1 MTALVLVMTLV
12 VAAMGVRSSILVG
25 LSIPT
30 CILFACLFLSPI
42 GYSFNFM
49 VCFGILISLGMLID
63 GAPSINI
70 PKDIKIPKQTIKLK
84 L

>member
-1 MTALVLVMTLV
+1 MTLV

-42 GYSFNFM
+42 GYTFNFM
-49 VCFGILISLGMLID
+49 VCFGFLALGVLID
-63 GAPSINI
+63 GAVVVVEYADR
-70 PKDIKIPKQTIKLK
+70 K
-84 L
+84 

>member
-1 MTALVLVMTLV
+1 MEIVITEDRTDMSVELVSELLGNIMTALVLVMTLV

-42 GYSFNFM
+42 GYTFNFM
-49 VCFGILISLGMLID
+49 VCFGMVFQDNS
-63 GAPSINI
+63 
-70 PKDIKIPKQTIKLK
+70 
-84 L
+84 